1 MSLDLGVVIVALV
14 VLVVAIAI
22 AWWILAKLYQRSTT
36 ELSFV
41 RTGFLG
47 QRVVISGGALVIPVL
62 HEVARINMNTVR
74 IGVAHE
80 NERALI
86 TQDRMRVNV
95 EADFYV
101 RVEPTRDAVAA
112 AAQTLGAKTL
122 SPEALADL
130 LEGKFTDALRS
141 AAAEKS
147 MEQLH
152 ENRHAFA
159 KRVQAL
165 ASDGLAKN
173 GLGLESVS
181 LSRLDQAGRE
191 FFNPNNAFDAAGL
204 TKLTAEIEERR
215 MRRNAIERDAQVAIQ
230 RKNLEAEQQMLELGR
245 EEEYARL
252 SQEREIAIRRAQQNA
267 DVSRET
273 AARKQDAEQADIAA
287 TEAVERAKLTSE
299 RAVREERVRVEQQI
313 KEMEIAR
320 SRAVEIAEIDRRRE
334 IELAEQLREIDIA
347 KQSMER
353 SAAQAEAEAARASAV
368 RAEESVISARD
379 LERAERDKAVQ
390 LVQARRESE
399 AKGIAALGAAQTQKK
414 AAAEHAEALRL
425 TADAEAAAEKLRA
438 AAAQVRYE
446 IDAAGRRAL
455 NDAENAQSPEA
466 MALRAK
472 LAAIERLEAIV
483 AASVK
488 PLEHIEG
495 IRIVHLDGGLV
506 SGGSGEPGS
515 GSTSLSDQVMQSA
528 LKYKVQAPVVEQLL
542 REAGIAG
549 LDAAGVGKMIGGG
562 GAT

>member
-1 MSLDLGVVIVALV
+1 
-14 VLVVAIAI
+14 
-22 AWWILAKLYQRSTT
+22 
-36 ELSFV
+36 
-41 RTGFLG
+41 
-47 QRVVISGGALVIPVL
+47 
-62 HEVARINMNTVR
+62 
-74 IGVAHE
+74 
-80 NERALI
+80 
-86 TQDRMRVNV
+86 
-95 EADFYV
+95 
-101 RVEPTRDAVAA
+101 
-112 AAQTLGAKTL
+112 
-122 SPEALADL
+122 
-130 LEGKFTDALRS
+130 
-141 AAAEKS
+141 

-204 TKLTAEIEERR
+204 TRLTAEIEERR
-215 MRRNAIERDAQVAIQ
+215 KRRNEIERDAQVAIQ

-252 SQEREIAIRRAQQNA
+252 AQEREIAIRRAQQTA

-273 AARKQDAEQADIAA
+273 AARKQDSEQAQISA

-353 SAAQAEAEAARASAV
+353 SAAMAEAEAARAGAV

-379 LERAERDKAVQ
+379 VERAERERAVH
-390 LVQARRESE
+390 LVQARRDSES
-399 AKGIAALGAAQTQKK
+399 KGIAALGAAQTQKK

-425 TADAEAAAEKLRA
+425 TAEAEAAADRLRA

-455 NDAENAQSPEA
+455 NEAENAMSPEA

-472 LAAIERLEAIV
+472 LAALERLEGIV
-483 AASVK
+483 RESAK
-488 PLEHIEG
+488 PLEHIEA
-495 IRIVHLDGGLV
+495 IRIVHLDGAAGA
-506 SGGSGEPGS
+506 GANAGDAAEPAS
-515 GSTSLSDQVMQSA
+515 VSDQVMRSA
-528 LKYKVQAPVVEQLL
+528 LRYRVQAPIVDALL
-542 REAGIAG
+542 KDAGLDR
-549 LDAAGVGKMIGGG
+549 LDAAGIARAVRGD
-562 GAT
+562 